1 MIHAHD
7 LTKKFGKTKAVD
19 GVSFS
24 LDPTESLALWGSN
37 GAGKTTLIR
46 CLLGIFRFEGSVTIN
61 GVDVR
66 RHGKSTRSMIGYV
79 PQELAFH
86 DDARLGRSINFFAK
100 LRGLGPRDGARVL
113 DVVNLSG
120 HEHKRV
126 RDLSGGMKQ
135 RLALA
140 IALIADPPIVIL
152 DEPTSNLDESG
163 RNEVVHTLG
172 QLRDAGKTLIFASHR
187 PDEVHAL
194 ASRVLVM
201 ELGKVVRDVTPE
213 ELWPRQS
220 MLQTMRLHVS
230 DGNDEDAVRV
240 LRDAGHSVHLNGHG
254 LCVRVFPDRKGDPVS
269 ALANASILVRD
280 FELIETLEH
289 SEPCSKGGAR

>member
-1 MIHAHD
+1 MIHAKN

-19 GVSFS
+19 DVSFS
-24 LDPTESLALWGSN
+24 LDPSESLALWGSN

-46 CLLGIFRFEGSVTIN
+46 CLLGIFRFDGSVQIN
-61 GVDVR
+61 GVDVAH
-66 RHGKSTRSMIGYV
+66 HGKNTRSMVGYV

-100 LRGLGPRDGARVL
+100 LRGLTPRDGARVL

-172 QLRDAGKTLIFASHR
+172 QLRQAGKTLVFASHR
-187 PDEVHAL
+187 PDEVHTL

-201 ELGKVVRDVTPE
+201 ELGKVVNDSTPDS
-213 ELWPRQS
+213 LWPSQS

-230 DGNDEDAVRV
+230 NGNDEDAARV
-240 LRDAGHSVHLNGHG
+240 LRDAGHSVHINGQG
-254 LCVRVFPDRKGDPVS
+254 LCVRVSPNRKGDPVS
-269 ALANASILVRD
+269 ALANASIVVRD
-280 FELIETLEH
+280 FELIEGQTHFE
-289 SEPCSKGGAR
+289 SISQGGSQ